1 MFGDSNKLKSIRL
14 GDYSLRGDSNDD
26 RKGRIDIP
34 YDFMN
39 TLTMKS
45 TNE

>member
-1 MFGDSNKLKSIRL
+1 LTQLKSIRL
-14 GDYSLRGDSNDD
+14 HNEALRGDSNDD